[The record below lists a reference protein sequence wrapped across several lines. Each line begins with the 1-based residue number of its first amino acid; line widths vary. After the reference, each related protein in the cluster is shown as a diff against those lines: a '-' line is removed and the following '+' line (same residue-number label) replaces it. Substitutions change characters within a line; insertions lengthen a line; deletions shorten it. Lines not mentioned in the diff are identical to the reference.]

1 MAGENALTP
10 YELFGPITH
19 IGIVVKDMDSYV
31 KKLEEM
37 FGYTVDEYS
46 VTPDSP
52 DKRYYG
58 EYEDFAV
65 KMAFIHTWGR
75 EIEILMPLRG
85 RSVWRDSVEK
95 NGDGLHHFNYNVS
108 DFDAAISHLE
118 SFGCKMVQC
127 GMRSREEGCRWAY
140 VDATEQIGYFIE
152 IAESHLPRE

>member
-1 MAGENALTP
+1 MANESKLTP

-31 KKLEEM
+31 KKLEDM

-65 KMAFIHTWGR
+65 KMAFIHAWGR

-85 RSVWRDSVEK
+85 RSVWADSVEK
-95 NGDGLHHFNYNVS
+95 NGDGLHHFKKTGSAGNPVG
-108 DFDAAISHLE
+108 F
-118 SFGCKMVQC
+118 K
-127 GMRSREEGCRWAY
+127 
-140 VDATEQIGYFIE
+140 
-152 IAESHLPRE
+152 